1 MSAELAQRKVL
12 EALGAPNDDTKSEV
26 FREDLN
32 QCFPE
37 RSASGLGQGDF
48 KWSMHVALNDIDS
61 HGVNSPPSRVLWG
74 DGGRGDS

>member
-48 KWSMHVALNDIDS
+48 KWSVHVALNDIDS
-61 HGVNSPPSRVLWG
+61 HGVNSPPSPCPLGRWG
-74 DGGRGDS
+74 AG